1 MTEGGGAAP
10 PSEAMRGRGAGRMT
24 PIIAIVV
31 AIVAFVAGI
40 GAGYFVFS
48 APPAKAKL
56 VVATNVPFPPFE
68 SYNDTL
74 GRFVGFDI
82 DLASLIANATG
93 RQLVVRNFDSF
104 DLLLTTVGNGGVDM
118 AASGIT
124 MSGTPGAKRNLTMSF
139 SAPYYNANQAVITLA
154 SDTTVCPNSICT
166 TRQIGNKTIGVQSG
180 TTSESWV
187 DANIK
192 PFDRNNATNIHRYD
206 SVTTELQALRNGV
219 YEFMIIDSA
228 PAANIAAGSSG
239 TLKLLGTIITNE
251 LYGFAVAKGDPQSLV
266 PAINSLLAQIKAN
279 GVYNQLLSKWFK

>member
-1 MTEGGGAAP
+1 MAEGGGAAP
-10 PSEAMRGRGAGRMT
+10 PSEAMRGRGAGRIT
-24 PIIAIVV
+24 TIIAIAV

-48 APPAKAKL
+48 PPPAKAKL
-56 VVATNVPFPPFE
+56 VVATNIPFPPFE

-118 AASGIT
+118 AASAIT
-124 MSGTPGAKRNLTMSF
+124 MSGSAGARRNMTMSF

-154 SDTTVCPNSICT
+154 SDTTVCPSSVCT
-166 TRQIGNKTIGVQSG
+166 TQQLGNKTIGVQSG

-192 PFDRNNATNIHRYD
+192 PFDPNNATHIHRYD
-206 SVTTELQALRNGV
+206 SVTTELQALKNGV
-219 YEFMIIDSA
+219 YEFMIIDAA
-228 PAANIAAGSSG
+228 PAANIASGSSG
-239 TLKLLGTIITNE
+239 TLKLLGAIITNE
-251 LYGFAVAKGDPQSLV
+251 LYGFAVAHGDPQGLV
-266 PAINSLLAQIKAN
+266 PSINSVLAQIKAS